1 MTKSG
6 HQLTTGKLKS
16 LTDIA
21 LSMKKLMRCVGNGR
35 TITPI
40 RVTHELLLQVYY
52 SIYGESVKGEK
63 IKGPGELRLM
73 SVRVPIHLPSV
84 SHSLHYLVW
93 MEKYC
98 CKLIKI
104 SCSAIVCL
112 MPFLYQ
118 LMKNVAVQLTISTPS
133 FPPRQM

>member
-1 MTKSG
+1 MTKSD

-21 LSMKKLMRCVGNGR
+21 LSMKKLTRCVGNGR

-52 SIYGESVKGEK
+52 SIYGESVKREK

-73 SVRVPIHLPSV
+73 SVRIPIHLPSV

-93 MEKYC
+93 MKN
-98 CKLIKI
+98 
-104 SCSAIVCL
+104 IV
-112 MPFLYQ
+112 
-118 LMKNVAVQLTISTPS
+118 NS
-133 FPPRQM
+133 